1 MIHRYLQKPDSVFN
15 PSATGR
21 EAPSLKGPVARIIN
35 SVKITPAITMRSFKA
50 KANQKPSAQGG
61 NASLG

>member
-1 MIHRYLQKPDSVFN
+1 MIHRNLQKPDSVFN

-50 KANQKPSAQGG
+50 KANREP
-61 NASLG
+61 